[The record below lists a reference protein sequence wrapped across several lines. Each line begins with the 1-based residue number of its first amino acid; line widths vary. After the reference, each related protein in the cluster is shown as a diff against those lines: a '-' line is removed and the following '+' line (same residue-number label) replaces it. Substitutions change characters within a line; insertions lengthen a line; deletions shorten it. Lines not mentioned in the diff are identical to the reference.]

1 MSDQKIKKNFK
12 SYKVALLGE
21 SGVGKTSI
29 INKYVHGKFE
39 TSVLATAGVG
49 FFNKE
54 MTIPETNETFN
65 LEVIIIIL
73 IIIKFK
79 LYRYGIQQAKKD
91 IEV

>member
-1 MSDQKIKKNFK
+1 MSDQKDKKNLK
-12 SYKVALLGE
+12 SYKVALMGE

-29 INKYVHGKFE
+29 INKYVNHKVE

-49 FFNKE
+49 IFNKE